1 MDTQK
6 LRDQLHN
13 LNEVSRNLL
22 RCQTV
27 EEIIEKALAEVRR
40 RLNTQVASIFLLSKD
55 GVIKRVGI
63 DGVDKDNHPIDKNW
77 FRDEQYQP
85 EESFSGK
92 AIPAFEA
99 EYGYG
104 EPQYSNDLLADYPSM
119 INENPYL
126 QKLGQLKCGISVPLN
141 GPNTT
146 FGTIEVLNKSAE
158 ANQDKFSLEDV
169 YWLTQIGT
177 IVANFIVENRRKER
191 FRIYKKLLEYLVTL
205 ENDYRNFK
213 LSEVCQFVVEKV
225 TTDFTPY
232 KVCIIRIPDEGDG
245 LNIMGKSCDG
255 DEDFLE
261 GRKDGSIKSGS
272 QIVGEVYKSK
282 QPKILPDI
290 GEEIHKFNNKEWI
303 ENKKLKSFACLPL
316 LIQNECVGT
325 ISVYTQYHYKFYN
338 NYWVF
343 LDTIALYIAAIIT
356 RVKMSEEFRQIRQ
369 ERNDIR
375 ESFLNASV
383 LVSYDQMSKNILHQY
398 KNKLISFSQFLETI
412 SAEDR
417 LSNKERARIVAE
429 QKESID
435 QQIEEIKQELEIT
448 NNQSIDIN
456 QTLKEVVRGFS
467 FAFSDTDIQVI
478 ETYDKTI
485 PLMNLDEREIKDI
498 IFNLLSN
505 AEKAIQKAERKKGEI
520 TIMTSIDTLEGIQ
533 YIKIMVADNGIGIA
547 KDIQDKIFT
556 RGFTTR
562 AKEGGTGLG
571 LYVVHEIIKS
581 YGGKIYFDSSVKG
594 TKFYVGIPLKRY
606 KI

>member
-1 MDTQK
+1 
-6 LRDQLHN
+6 
-13 LNEVSRNLL
+13 
-22 RCQTV
+22 
-27 EEIIEKALAEVRR
+27 
-40 RLNTQVASIFLLSKD
+40 
-55 GVIKRVGI
+55 
-63 DGVDKDNHPIDKNW
+63 
-77 FRDEQYQP
+77 
-85 EESFSGK
+85 
-92 AIPAFEA
+92 
-99 EYGYG
+99 
-104 EPQYSNDLLADYPSM
+104 
-119 INENPYL
+119 
-126 QKLGQLKCGISVPLN
+126 
-141 GPNTT
+141 
-146 FGTIEVLNKSAE
+146 
-158 ANQDKFSLEDV
+158 
-169 YWLTQIGT
+169 
-177 IVANFIVENRRKER
+177 
-191 FRIYKKLLEYLVTL
+191 
-205 ENDYRNFK
+205 
-213 LSEVCQFVVEKV
+213 
-225 TTDFTPY
+225 
-232 KVCIIRIPDEGDG
+232 
-245 LNIMGKSCDG
+245 
-255 DEDFLE
+255 
-261 GRKDGSIKSGS
+261 
-272 QIVGEVYKSK
+272 
-282 QPKILPDI
+282 
-290 GEEIHKFNNKEWI
+290 
-303 ENKKLKSFACLPL
+303 
-316 LIQNECVGT
+316 
-325 ISVYTQYHYKFYN
+325 
-338 NYWVF
+338 
-343 LDTIALYIAAIIT
+343 
-356 RVKMSEEFRQIRQ
+356 
-369 ERNDIR
+369 
-375 ESFLNASV
+375 
-383 LVSYDQMSKNILHQY
+383 MSKNILHQY